1 MKIVASIS
9 STVFLAEITVKE
21 IEFLAGKQVGYT
33 GNYWYDRNIPVGTTF
48 DIVKAFEQIHRSD
61 NRRKEIESVRKTLEG
76 VLNSLDIIDR
86 FIDEPKV
93 EEAETG
99 NVLS

>member
-9 STVFLAEITVKE
+9 STVFLAEIGVSE
-21 IEFLAGKQVGYT
+21 IELLAGKRVGRE
-33 GNYWYDRNIPVGTTF
+33 GNYSYERNIPVGTTF
-48 DIVKAFEQIHRSD
+48 DIVKAFKQIHRSD

-86 FIDEPKV
+86 FIDEPKDV
-93 EEAETG
+93 ETQTE
-99 NVLS
+99 S